1 MPDGE
6 RQDRGRPLRSRM
18 LAGLA
23 KKQPSFPRTHEARVP
38 LLEARRD
45 LKMSRDAH
53 AYVRGSTARFYE
65 WLATRE
71 GRALPTGP
79 LVWICG
85 DAHVGNM
92 GPIARSN
99 GEVAVEIRD
108 LDQTVVGNPVHD
120 LVRLSLSLAMA
131 ARSSDLPGVV
141 TALLIEE
148 LMAGYLEALGGRP
161 PASTAAES
169 AAVRFVVREANQ
181 RSFRH
186 LHRERLGDADAL
198 KLRLGSRFWPLSA
211 EERADVD
218 AFLDRERIHALVT
231 LPEHRDDDA
240 ELRVADAAFWVKGCS
255 SLGLWR
261 CAALV
266 DIVGAKG
273 RAGFC
278 LLDIKQAVSPL
289 APRAKG
295 SKLPTHFGERV
306 VEGARALS
314 PVLGHRMVAG
324 TIAGRAVFVR
334 ELLPQ
339 DLKLELEMLDETEA
353 RATARALARLLGTA
367 HVRQM
372 DTAHRKAW
380 VKSLRAATSKVIH
393 APTWLWQAVV
403 DLVGVHERAYLE
415 HCRQHALT
423 RERRQS

>member
-1 MPDGE
+1 V
-6 RQDRGRPLRSRM
+6 RSKRTRPR
-18 LAGLA
+18 
-23 KKQPSFPRTHEARVP
+23 KTTFPRTHEERVP

-65 WLATRE
+65 WLATQE
-71 GRALPTGP
+71 GQSLPAGP
-79 LVWICG
+79 MVWICG

-92 GPIARSN
+92 GPIACVD
-99 GEVAVEIRD
+99 GAVAVEIRD

-141 TALLIEE
+141 TALLVEE
-148 LMAGYLEALGGRP
+148 LMAGYLEALGGRQ
-161 PASTAAES
+161 PASTKEES
-169 AAVRFVVREANQ
+169 AAVRFVVQEANK
-181 RSFRH
+181 RRFRH
-186 LHRERLGDADAL
+186 LRRDRLGDAL
-198 KLRLGSRFWPLSA
+198 RLRLGSRFWPLSDD
-211 EERADVD
+211 ERADVD
-218 AFLDRERIHALVT
+218 VFLDRERIRGLVT
-231 LPEHRDDDA
+231 LPQHRDDDA
-240 ELRVADAAFWVKGCS
+240 DIRVADAAFWVKGCS

-266 DIVGAKG
+266 EIVASKG
-273 RAGFC
+273 RSGFC

-289 APRAKG
+289 APRAEG
-295 SKLPTHFGERV
+295 STLPKHFGERV

-314 PVLGHRMVAG
+314 PVLGQRMVSG

-372 DTAHRKAW
+372 DRAHRQAW
-380 VKSLRAATSKVIH
+380 MKSLRRATSKSIH
-393 APTWLWQAVV
+393 APSWLWRSVV

-415 HCRQHALT
+415 HCRQHALA
-423 RERRQS
+423 RARIAS

>member
-1 MPDGE
+1 MTT
-6 RQDRGRPLRSRM
+6 RPK
-18 LAGLA
+18 AA
-23 KKQPSFPRTHEARVP
+23 FPRNHEQRVP
-38 LLEARRD
+38 LLEVRRD

-71 GRALPTGP
+71 GRSLPAGP
-79 LVWICG
+79 RVWICG

-92 GPIARSN
+92 GPIAQSD

-141 TALLIEE
+141 TAFLVEE
-148 LMAGYLEALGGRP
+148 LMTGYLEALAGRP
-161 PASTAAES
+161 PASTSKES
-169 AAVRFVVREANQ
+169 AAVRFVVREANK
-181 RSFRH
+181 RRFRH
-186 LHRERLGDADAL
+186 LHRDRLGKDAAL
-198 KLRLGSRFWPLSA
+198 KLRLGERFWPLSDD
-211 EERADVD
+211 ERADVD
-218 AFLDRERIHALVT
+218 AFLDGERIRALVT

-240 ELRVADAAFWVKGCS
+240 EIRVADAAFWVKGCS

-278 LLDIKQAVSPL
+278 LLDIKQAIAPL

-295 SKLPTHFGERV
+295 SKLPNHYGERV

-314 PVLGHRMVAG
+314 PVLGHRMVSG
-324 TIAGRAVFVR
+324 TIAGRAVFIR

-367 HVRQM
+367 HARQM
-372 DTAHRKAW
+372 DRAHRLAW
-380 VKSLRAATSKVIH
+380 VKSLRGATSKGIH
-393 APTWLWQAVV
+393 APSWLWQSVV
-403 DLVGVHERAYLE
+403 DLVGIHERAYLE
-415 HCRQHALT
+415 HCRQHALASP
-423 RERRQS
+423 RQRGRRR

>member
-1 MPDGE
+1 MK
-6 RQDRGRPLRSRM
+6 QKRPRS
-18 LAGLA
+18 
-23 KKQPSFPRTHEARVP
+23 KKKKKKVTFPRDHQARIP

-65 WLATRE
+65 WLATNE
-71 GRALPTGP
+71 GQALPTGP
-79 LVWICG
+79 MVWICG

-92 GPIARSN
+92 GPIAQGN

-141 TALLIEE
+141 TALLVEE
-148 LMAGYLEALGGRP
+148 LMEGYLEAMGGRP
-161 PASTAAES
+161 PESTAEES
-169 AAVRFVVREANQ
+169 AAVRFVVREANE
-181 RSFRH
+181 RRFRH
-186 LHRERLGDADAL
+186 LHRERFGDEKAL
-198 KLRLGSRFWPLSA
+198 QLRQGRRFWPLSDA
-211 EERADVD
+211 ERADVD
-218 AFLDRERIHALVT
+218 AFLDRERIRTLVT

-240 ELRVADAAFWVKGCS
+240 DIRVADAAFWVKGCS

-273 RAGFC
+273 RKGFC
-278 LLDIKQAVSPL
+278 LLDIKQAISPL
-289 APRAKG
+289 APRADG
-295 SKLPTHFGERV
+295 ATLPTHFGERV
-306 VEGARALS
+306 VQGARALS
-314 PVLGHRMVAG
+314 PVLGERMVSG

-339 DLKLELEMLDETEA
+339 DLKIELEMLDESEA
-353 RATARALARLLGTA
+353 RATARALARLVGTA

-372 DTAHRKAW
+372 DAPNRKAW
-380 VKSLRAATSKVIH
+380 VKSLRAATSKSIH
-393 APTWLWQAVV
+393 APGWLWRSVV
-403 DLVGVHERAYLE
+403 DLVGIHERAYLE
-415 HCRQHALT
+415 HCRVHALASA
-423 RERRQS
+423 RD